1 MTDGGFDRVA
11 GIYRLL
17 EYLAFGRTL
26 QRARTAHL
34 QALRACR
41 DILVVG
47 DGDGRCL
54 EAIVAIA
61 PDARVTAVDA
71 SREMLARAQRR
82 IVRAGAADRVVFE
95 HADVRR
101 LSWPADRY
109 DAIVTMFVL
118 DCFTPDDVRTI
129 VGAVAGSLRRDGI
142 WLFADFAIP
151 ARGWRRLHARLVVG
165 ALYVFF
171 RWRTGIEAR
180 ELPPSEATLAAHG
193 FAPAAVREYRGGLIR
208 SVRLAKRRASH
219 VDVQS
224 STSTCD
230 GSRRGLGS

>member
-17 EYLAFGRTL
+17 EHVAFGRTL

-34 QALRACR
+34 EAVRGCR

-54 EAIVAIA
+54 EAIVAMA

-71 SREMLARAQRR
+71 SAAMLARARR
-82 IVRAGAADRVVFE
+82 RVIAAGAANRVTFQ

-101 LSWPADRY
+101 AVWPDAGY
-109 DAIVTMFVL
+109 DAVVTMFVL
-118 DCFTPDDVRTI
+118 DCFTPRDVEAI
-129 VGAVAGSLRRDGI
+129 VVALARGVRPDGV

-151 ARGWRRLHARLVVG
+151 ERGWRRAHAGLVVG
-165 ALYVFF
+165 LLYAFF
-171 RWRTGIEAR
+171 RWTTGIEAR
-180 ELPPSEATLAAHG
+180 ALPPSEAAIAAQG
-193 FAPAAVREYRGGLIR
+193 FSRAERRDYRGGLIR
-208 SVRLAKRRASH
+208 SVRFRRA
-219 VDVQS
+219 QS
-224 STSTCD
+224 S
-230 GSRRGLGS
+230 GA